1 MSPTGDNA
9 KGMPCNIP
17 GNARTGATT
26 KTERNETMDRVLVA
40 AMQMFL
46 LVTAFSFVGFTFA
59 QTVVLATAILAA
71 IHIK

>member
-1 MSPTGDNA
+1 
-9 KGMPCNIP
+9 
-17 GNARTGATT
+17 
-26 KTERNETMDRVLVA
+26 MDRVLVA